1 MPAAVAASEL
11 GVELDAAT
19 LATLDEAARFQR
31 AREVEAARQLE
42 RLRTELPLPILVLPR
57 VATAAVGPAELD
69 LLAAALRHAAEQPG
83 VGR

>member
-1 MPAAVAASEL
+1 M
-11 GVELDAAT
+11 
-19 LATLDEAARFQR
+19 
-31 AREVEAARQLE
+31 EAARQLE